1 MATVL
6 NRTTLELLTSVNTP
20 DYDPAAWLINPDLF
34 AVENL
39 PRDEWVVDG
48 DTVRPATEPEMLTI
62 VANRL
67 QAAKEA
73 KCAVI
78 DANSQTIVTSG
89 VQVAPGILA
98 STSLAAS
105 QNLQDILLGV
115 MTARPNVLPIT
126 LSTTTGGVY
135 YVPDVDTLNS
145 VLDKFAAHKRA
156 TLIRGQQL
164 RAQVLAATTI
174 AEVDAVVDDRV

>member
-1 MATVL
+1 MASVL
-6 NRTTLELLTSVNTP
+6 NRTTKELRHSVNTP
-20 DYDPAAWLINPDLF
+20 DYDPAEWIINPDLS
-34 AVENL
+34 AVANEPTDAWVIEGDVVRL
-39 PRDEWVVDG
+39 PTDPEWI
-48 DTVRPATEPEMLTI
+48 TI
-62 VANRL
+62 NANRL

-78 DANSQTIVTSG
+78 DATSSAIVVSG
-89 VQVAPGILA
+89 VQVAPGVLV

-115 MTARPNVLPIT
+115 MTARQNVLPIT

-135 YVPDVDTLNS
+135 QVPDVDTLNS
-145 VLDKFAAHKRA
+145 VLDKFAAHKRT

-164 RAQVLAATTI
+164 RAQVLAAATI
-174 AEVDAVVDDRV
+174 AEVDAVVDDRG